1 MEELFPFQTELAI
14 VSDAL
19 KGIEAAF
26 EGKARELTNNGIMVF
41 LSKVVKPK
49 PQLLLEEV
57 FRDMEYLISLEGDGN
72 TDSHS
77 DPDDQDGQEDKRIL
91 TGKVFDKLLN
101 TMANYLSRPL
111 AKRIWGYAG
120 RISELGA
127 IRLESGVGGAVDVV
141 VKGGLY
147 GIRGAL
153 TRCLKICLAANI
165 MEEDEVGLR
174 VAVELSCEHRSVN
187 TLPSSL

>member
-1 MEELFPFQTELAI
+1 MLLEELFPFQTELAI

-111 AKRIWGYAG
+111 AKRI
-120 RISELGA
+120 
-127 IRLESGVGGAVDVV
+127 
-141 VKGGLY
+141 
-147 GIRGAL
+147 
-153 TRCLKICLAANI
+153 
-165 MEEDEVGLR
+165 
-174 VAVELSCEHRSVN
+174 
-187 TLPSSL
+187 